1 MLKDIQKIT
10 KPMNK
15 QNICRLE
22 KLSNEITE
30 LRKEQ

>member
-1 MLKDIQKIT
+1 MLEDIQKI

-22 KLSNEITE
+22 KLRNEITE
-30 LRKEQ
+30 LRKNQ